1 MTNLY
6 GEDHVSSEKNVSE
19 AQAPLA
25 WRMRPRSLSEFV
37 GQSHLLGPGKLLRRA
52 IEADRISSLLLYGP
66 PGGGKTALAHII
78 ARRTQAQ
85 FREINAVTAGV
96 QEIRQILHEARQGK
110 SLLRR
115 GTLVF
120 VDEIHRF
127 NKAQQS
133 ALLPD
138 IERGTVIL
146 IGASTQNPS
155 FAIVAALSSR
165 SQIFELK
172 PLEEADLSLILTRA
186 LTDPER
192 GLGRFGVVMAP
203 EALDHLVKSCGGD
216 ARRALNALELGVLT
230 TPPNVRGEILFD
242 LQVAQESVGKKA
254 LVYEEDAHYD
264 TISAFIKS
272 MRGSDPDATLYWLA
286 KMLYA
291 GEDSLYIARR
301 LIICAAE
308 DVGNADPW
316 ALQMAVAAL
325 HALEAIGMPE
335 GQIPLAQA
343 ALYVACAP
351 KSNAAY
357 QAITQAL
364 HHIETHPVQPVP
376 PHLQD
381 AHYPG
386 AARLGRGKGYRYPHD
401 YPDHFVEQIYL
412 SQRLNF
418 YQPSEEGY
426 ERKIKRRLEKL
437 RKDKKSVVP
446 HQG

>member
-6 GEDHVSSEKNVSE
+6 GEDCVSSQSE
-19 AQAPLA
+19 ISEVHAPLA
-25 WRMRPRSLSEFV
+25 WRMRPRDLSEFV
-37 GQSHLLGPGKLLRRA
+37 GQAHLLGPGKLLRRA

-66 PGGGKTALAHII
+66 PGCGKTALAHII
-78 ARRTQAQ
+78 AHRTRAQ

-96 QEIRQILHEARQGK
+96 QEIRQILNEARQER
-110 SLLRR
+110 SLTGE

-127 NKAQQS
+127 NKTQQS

-155 FAIVAALSSR
+155 FAVVAALSSR

-172 PLEEADLSLILTRA
+172 PLEEADLGLLLTRS
-186 LTDPER
+186 LVDKER
-192 GLGRFGVVMAP
+192 GLGKFDAIIAP
-203 EALDHLVKSCGGD
+203 EALDHLIKTCGGD
-216 ARRALNALELGVLT
+216 ARKALNALEIGVLT
-230 TPPNVRGEILFD
+230 ISPNEQGKIFFNLKT
-242 LQVAQESVGKKA
+242 AQESVGKKA
-254 LVYEEDAHYD
+254 LVYEQDAHYD

-272 MRGSDPDATLYWLA
+272 IRGSDPDATIYWLA

-291 GEDSLYIARR
+291 GEDPLYIARR
-301 LIICAAE
+301 VIICAAE
-308 DVGNADPW
+308 DVGNANPL
-316 ALQMAVAAL
+316 ALQVAVAAL
-325 HALEAIGMPE
+325 HALEAIGLPE

-351 KSNAAY
+351 KSNASY
-357 QAITQAL
+357 QAIAQAL
-364 HHIETHPVQPVP
+364 HHVETQPVQPVP

-386 AARLGRGKGYRYPHD
+386 AAQLGRGQGYRYPHD
-401 YPDHFVEQIYL
+401 YPGHSVEQVYMDKKV
-412 SQRLNF
+412 NF

-426 ERKIKRRLEKL
+426 ESEIKKRLEEL
-437 RKDKKSVVP
+437 KKR
-446 HQG
+446 QK

>member
-6 GEDHVSSEKNVSE
+6 GENHVSSEKDVCE

-25 WRMRPRSLSEFV
+25 WRMRPRDLSEFM

-52 IEADRISSLLLYGP
+52 IDTGRVSSLLLYGP
-66 PGGGKTALAHII
+66 PGCGKTALAHII
-78 ARRTQAQ
+78 AHQTQAQ
-85 FREINAVTAGV
+85 FKEINAVTAGV
-96 QEIRQILHEARQGK
+96 QEIRQILQEARQGK
-110 SLLRR
+110 SLLKR
-115 GTLVF
+115 GMLVF

-155 FAIVAALSSR
+155 FAVVAALSSR
-165 SQIFELK
+165 SQIFELR
-172 PLEEADLSLILTRA
+172 PLEEADLKLILTRA

-192 GLGRFGVVMAP
+192 GMGRFNVVMAL

-230 TPPNVRGEILFD
+230 TPPNARGEIQFD
-242 LQVAQESVGKKA
+242 LKVAQESVGKKA

-272 MRGSDPDATLYWLA
+272 IRGSDPDATLYWLA

-291 GEDSLYIARR
+291 GEDPLYIARR

-325 HALEAIGMPE
+325 HALEVIGMPE
-335 GQIPLAQA
+335 GQIPLAQT
-343 ALYVACAP
+343 ALYVASAP

-357 QAITQAL
+357 QAIAKAL
-364 HHIETHPVQPVP
+364 EHVETHPVQPVP

-386 AARLGRGKGYRYPHD
+386 AARLGRGEGYRYPHD
-401 YPDHFVEQIYL
+401 YPGHFVEQDYL
-412 SQRLNF
+412 TERLSF
-418 YQPSEEGY
+418 YQPSEEGH
-426 ERKIKRRLEKL
+426 ERKIKRRLKKL

>member
-6 GEDHVSSEKNVSE
+6 GEDHVSSEKDVSE

-25 WRMRPRSLSEFV
+25 WRMRPRDLSEFI
-37 GQSHLLGPGKLLRRA
+37 GQSHLLAPGKLLRRA
-52 IEADRISSLLLYGP
+52 IDADRTTSLLLYGP
-66 PGGGKTALAHII
+66 PGCGKTALAHII
-78 ARRTQAQ
+78 AHRTQSQ
-85 FREINAVTAGV
+85 FREINAVTAGI
-96 QEIRQILHEARQGK
+96 QEIRQILQEARQHQL
-110 SLLRR
+110 LLRQ

-138 IERGTVIL
+138 IERGSVIL

-155 FAIVAALSSR
+155 FAIIAALASR
-165 SQIFELK
+165 SQIFELR
-172 PLEEADLSLILTRA
+172 PLEGADLRLILTRA
-186 LTDPER
+186 LTDVKR
-192 GLGRFGVVMAP
+192 GLGRYCVVMEP
-203 EALDHLVKSCGGD
+203 EALDYLVKTCEGD
-216 ARRALNALELGVLT
+216 VRRALNALELGVLT
-230 TPPNVRGEILFD
+230 TPPDNARGEIYFD
-242 LQVAQESVGKKA
+242 LKIAQEAVGKKA
-254 LVYEEDAHYD
+254 LVYEEEAHYD

-286 KMLYA
+286 KMLHA
-291 GEDSLYIARR
+291 GEDPLYIVRR

-308 DVGNADPW
+308 DVGNADPS
-316 ALQMAVAAL
+316 ALQIAVAAL
-325 HALEAIGMPE
+325 HALEAVGMPE

-343 ALYVACAP
+343 ALYVASAP

-357 QAITQAL
+357 QAIAQAL
-364 HHIETHPVQPVP
+364 HHVETHPVQPVP
-376 PHLQD
+376 VHLQD

-401 YPDHFVEQIYL
+401 YPGHFVEQVYM
-412 SQRLNF
+412 SESLNF
-418 YQPSEEGY
+418 YQPSEEGH

-437 RKDKKSVVP
+437 RKVKKSVVP
-446 HQG
+446 H